1 MPDRQYLDPQEFID
15 AGYLQEA
22 NRLFFHPLGLALEWV
37 PGDTFLWRDSEDR
50 LAEERVMQCRVWDE
64 RDDPEGIRFAEPL
77 PDHVKAD
84 AVARQH
90 VERRQAR
97 EDALGYWIQPVE
109 QP

>member
-1 MPDRQYLDPQEFID
+1 MPDRKYLDPQEFID

-22 NRLFFHPLGLALEWV
+22 NRLFFHPLGLALQVDEV
-37 PGDTFLWRDSEDR
+37 AQPYDVAG
-50 LAEERVMQCRVWDE
+50 RVSFAPSRSMTVRVWDE

-77 PDHVKAD
+77 PDPVKAD

-109 QP
+109 RP